1 MTGREKLSPLLAK
14 YKNNNSS
21 INLGIS
27 FNSDTIAVCVT
38 EPGSDGLVVTQCVS
52 IQGKQSKAEL
62 LQKILEEHNI
72 PKGNVT
78 LALAIEDHQIHK
90 LARPS
95 VEDTEIK
102 QSVIWLLKDR
112 LDCSADQAVV
122 EVIDYPEGC
131 QLDDQIMVVQSSR
144 DKIQKLVDTVT
155 EAGLELKAIDITELL
170 LGDVLQTY
178 PGIEQGIALVLDHEE
193 GATLLVY
200 RGEHLY
206 LIRQLSGITDLI
218 SCLPVEGNMM
228 MADHLLL
235 EIQRTLDYYDAQM
248 RQPPL
253 AGILLA
259 PSFADISSLVEYLDT
274 NLSMKVEYLDI
285 NSLLNLP
292 EPLSPAGQHDCLS
305 ACAAAFRQESGK

>member
-1 MTGREKLSPLLAK
+1 MLSSLLAK

-27 FNSDTIAVCVT
+27 FDSGTIAVCVT
-38 EPGSDGLVVTQCVS
+38 EPGPDGPVVTQCVS
-52 IQGKQSKAEL
+52 MKGNQSKAEL
-62 LQKILEEHNI
+62 LQKLIEDHNI
-72 PKGNVT
+72 PNGMVT
-78 LALAIEDHQIHK
+78 LALAVEDHKIHK
-90 LARPS
+90 LVRPS
-95 VEDTEIK
+95 VEDAEIK

-112 LDCSADQAVV
+112 LDCSAEQAVV

-131 QLDDQIMVVQSSR
+131 QLDDQIMVVQSFR
-144 DKIQKLVDTVT
+144 DKIKNLVDIITG
-155 EAGLELKAIDITELL
+155 AGLKLKAIDITELL
-170 LGDVLQTY
+170 LGDILQSY
-178 PGIEQGIALVLDHEE
+178 PGIEQGLALILDHEE

-206 LIRQLSGITDLI
+206 LLRQLSGITDFI
-218 SCLPVEGNMM
+218 SCLPADGNMT
-228 MADHLLL
+228 MADMLLL

-259 PSFADISSLVEYLDT
+259 PSLADISSLADYLDK
-274 NLSMKVEYLDI
+274 NLSTKVECLDI

-292 EPLSPAGQHDCLS
+292 EPLSPAGQQECLS
-305 ACAAAFRQESGK
+305 ACAAAFRQESGQ